1 MLSTI
6 PNREFK
12 QHTDKAKKQEETSHG
27 AVTKTQARKHILQQE
42 FKRMADSEHYLTIQQ
57 LFENI
62 KSNFEDELKEQ
73 NGKPSFE
80 ITYQDIASWL
90 LDYDFYSCSYMFD
103 VESLHDVQIQS
114 DVMHDFY
121 QHDDHY
127 FILYNELIK
136 IEESGVIPESKLL
149 FNTKEATH
157 SYQATLED
165 LLDYLK
171 GNSDTLPEKIERT
184 KPDVF
189 LASSVFSEYPTLIR
203 NLQDEISR
211 LKSTQPQNESKQANY
226 NSPPQTLQLANQ
238 AFSKF
243 WGNAA
248 PLEKD
253 TQPNNSDISKWI
265 IKQSGGKITQT
276 MADKI
281 AQIIRPEW
289 AATGRKPE
297 K

>member
-6 PNREFK
+6 PSREFK
-12 QHTDKAKKQEETSHG
+12 QHPDKAKKQEETSHG
-27 AVTKTQARKHILQQE
+27 TVTKTQAQKHILQQE
-42 FKRMADSEHYLTIQQ
+42 FKRMADSEYYITIQQ

-62 KSNFEDELKEQ
+62 KNNFENELKEQ
-73 NGKPSFE
+73 NGKPSLE

-90 LDYDFYSCSYMFD
+90 LDYDFYSCGYMF
-103 VESLHDVQIQS
+103 VAESLHDVQIQS
-114 DVMHDFY
+114 DVMLDFY
-121 QHDDHY
+121 QHDDYY
-127 FILYNELIK
+127 FILYDELIK
-136 IEESGVIPESKLL
+136 IEESGVIPESRLL
-149 FNTKEATH
+149 LNTKEATN
-157 SYQATLED
+157 SYQDTLGD
-165 LLDYLK
+165 LLDYLI
-171 GNSDTLPEKIERT
+171 GNSDTAPEKIERT
-184 KPDVF
+184 KPDLF
-189 LASSVFSEYPTLIR
+189 MASSVFSEYPTLIR

-211 LKSTQPQNESKQANY
+211 LKSTHPQNENKQANY

-253 TQPNNSDISKWI
+253 TQPNNSDIATWI
-265 IKQSGGKITQT
+265 IIQSDGEITKT

>member
-42 FKRMADSEHYLTIQQ
+42 FKRMADSEHYMTIQQ

-149 FNTKEATH
+149 FNTKEATR

-171 GNSDTLPEKIERT
+171 GNSDTLP
-184 KPDVF
+184 
-189 LASSVFSEYPTLIR
+189 
-203 NLQDEISR
+203 
-211 LKSTQPQNESKQANY
+211 
-226 NSPPQTLQLANQ
+226 ANQ

>member
-27 AVTKTQARKHILQQE
+27 TVTKTQAQKHILQQE
-42 FKRMADSEHYLTIQQ
+42 FKRMANSEYYITIQQ

-73 NGKPSFE
+73 NGKSSLE

-90 LDYDFYSCSYMFD
+90 LDYDFYSCSFIFTA
-103 VESLHDVQIQS
+103 ESLQDAQLLS
-114 DVMHDFY
+114 DAMLDFY
-121 QHDDHY
+121 QYDDCY

-149 FNTKEATH
+149 LNTKEATN
-157 SYQATLED
+157 SYRDTLGD

-184 KPDVF
+184 KPDLF
-189 LASSVFSEYPTLIR
+189 IASSDFDEYPTLIR

-211 LKSTQPQNESKQANY
+211 LKSTHPQNENKQANY

-253 TQPNNSDISKWI
+253 TQPNNSDIAKWVI
-265 IKQSGGKITQT
+265 EQSGGKITQT